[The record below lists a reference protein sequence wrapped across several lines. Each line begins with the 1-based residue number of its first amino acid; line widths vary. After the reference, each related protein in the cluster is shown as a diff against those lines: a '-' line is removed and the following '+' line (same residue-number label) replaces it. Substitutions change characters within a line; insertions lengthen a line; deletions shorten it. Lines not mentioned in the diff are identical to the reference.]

1 METKKTDQI
10 DVKDQTIIA
19 FYKENPNL
27 NFVTMNHIFI
37 DILKKLS
44 TNLNETITNNINHKI
59 LSTLTDLSKDIMG
72 FKQDITTKLHETKK
86 DYIDNVKLIL
96 ENSSMTTNDKIQ
108 TILEKNSY
116 IIVTK
121 TTSIINEIV
130 PKHNDKFF
138 SQIEVSIKSL
148 YDSINQDTNK
158 LIENINKDD
167 KNITDF
173 VNNIDSKFNN
183 MIVNMQQPI
192 FSFIQ
197 SSEERTSSNVQQ
209 MRDKIVS
216 QQSTQDSLNNGIH
229 EFLNKYKHNSSSK
242 GNVSEYELYSI
253 LQNIFPS
260 DEIIDCSS
268 ESATCDYRV
277 NRLNPNKPAIL
288 FENKDYSRSVTTE
301 EIKKF
306 ERDLKQQKLHGI
318 FISHKSNITYK
329 EPFQI
334 DIIDNLIHIYLP
346 NTEYNIEKIK
356 IAVEIIDTLSTK
368 LIHISDVQAET
379 TTINITKDDIDELV
393 EMFNDFNTQKSSII
407 ETIKT
412 SNKQILDKLENMQI
426 NSVKKILNKN
436 GVFQSEDD
444 FKCKHCNA
452 FTGKNKASLGA
463 HIRNCKFNPI
473 NNPSNNKSIGNIVI
487 NTSNI

>member
-1 METKKTDQI
+1 MENKKVEQLI
-10 DVKDQTIIA
+10 VKDQTIIA
-19 FYKENPNL
+19 FYKDNPNL

-59 LSTLTDLSKDIMG
+59 LSTLTDLSKDIIG
-72 FKQDITTKLHETKK
+72 FKQDIATKLHETKK
-86 DYIDNVKLIL
+86 EYIDNVKLIL
-96 ENSSMTTNDKIQ
+96 DNSTMTTNEKIQ
-108 TILEKNSY
+108 IILEKNSES
-116 IIVTK
+116 IVSK
-121 TTSIINEIV
+121 TTSIINDVV
-130 PKHNDKFF
+130 PKHNDKFLGH
-138 SQIEVSIKSL
+138 IDNSIKNL

-167 KNITDF
+167 KIISDF
-173 VNNIDSKFNN
+173 VLNIDSKFNN
-183 MIVNMQQPI
+183 MIVSLQQPI
-192 FSFIQ
+192 FTYIQ
-197 SSEERTSSNVQQ
+197 SSEDRTSNNVQQ
-209 MRDKIVS
+209 IRDKLITQQMS
-216 QQSTQDSLNNGIH
+216 QDNLNVGIH

-242 GNVSEYELYSI
+242 GNVSEHELYSI

-260 DEIIDCSS
+260 DEIIDCSG
-268 ESATCDYRV
+268 ETATCDYRV
-277 NRLNPNKPAIL
+277 NRLNQNKPAIL
-288 FENKDYSRSVTTE
+288 FENKDYSRSVTTD

-306 ERDLKQQKLHGI
+306 ERDLNQQKLHGI

-346 NTEYNIEKIK
+346 NTHYGVEKIK

-368 LIHISDVQAET
+368 LNHITNTQSESN
-379 TTINITKDDIDELV
+379 TININKDDIDELV
-393 EMFNDFNTQKSSII
+393 ELFNEFNTQKLSLID
-407 ETIKT
+407 TIKT
-412 SNKQILDKLENMQI
+412 TNKQILDKIESMHI

-436 GVFQSEDD
+436 GVFQVDDD
-444 FKCKHCNA
+444 FKCKHCNT

-473 NNPSNNKSIGNIVI
+473 NNNKLIENLII
-487 NTSNI
+487 NTSI

>member
-1 METKKTDQI
+1 MENKKTEQI
-10 DVKDQTIIA
+10 VVKDQTIIA

-44 TNLNETITNNINHKI
+44 TNLNETITNNINNKI
-59 LSTLTDLSKDIMG
+59 LTTLTDLTKDING
-72 FKQDITTKLHETKK
+72 FKQDVTNKLHENKK
-86 DYIDNVKLIL
+86 EYVDSIKLIL
-96 ENSSMTTNDKIQ
+96 DNSTLTNNDKIQ
-108 TILEKNSY
+108 RILEKNTDT
-116 IIVTK
+116 IVSK

-130 PKHNDKFF
+130 PKHNDTF
-138 SQIEVSIKSL
+138 IVHINHSIKQL
-148 YDSINQDTNK
+148 HETINQDTNK
-158 LIENINKDD
+158 LIENINKDE
-167 KNITDF
+167 KNITEF

-183 MIVNMQQPI
+183 MIVSLQQPI

-197 SSEERTSSNVQQ
+197 SSEERTSTNVQQ
-209 MRDKIVS
+209 IRDKITS
-216 QQSTQDSLNNGIH
+216 QQISQDSLNIGMH

-253 LQNIFPS
+253 LQYIFPS
-260 DEIIDCSS
+260 DEIIDCSG
-268 ESATCDYRV
+268 ETATCDYKV
-277 NRLNPNKPAIL
+277 NRLNQNRPTIL

-306 ERDLKQQKLHGI
+306 ERDLKHQKLHGI

-334 DIIDNLIHIYLP
+334 DIIENLIHIYLP
-346 NTEYNIEKIK
+346 NTDYSVEKIK
-356 IAVEIIDTLSTK
+356 IAVEIIDTLSSK
-368 LIHISDVQAET
+368 LIHISDIKTET
-379 TTINITKDDIDELV
+379 TTININKDDIDELL
-393 EMFNDFNTQKSSII
+393 ELFNDFNTQKNSII
-407 ETIKT
+407 DTIRT
-412 SNKQILDKLENMQI
+412 TNKQVLDKIENMQL

-436 GVFQSEDD
+436 GVFQTDED

-463 HIRNCKFNPI
+463 HIRNCKINPI
-473 NNPSNNKSIGNIVI
+473 NKSIGTIIV
-487 NTSNI
+487 NTTI